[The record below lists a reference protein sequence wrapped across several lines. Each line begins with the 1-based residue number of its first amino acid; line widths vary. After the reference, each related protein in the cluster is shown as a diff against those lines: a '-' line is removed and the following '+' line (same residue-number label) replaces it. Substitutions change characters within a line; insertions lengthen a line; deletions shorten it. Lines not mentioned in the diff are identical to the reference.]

1 MKAPPSSL
9 MGFPSRSFAPPTL
22 PSAGQGV
29 KLLLIVNTALFL
41 LSFVLVRGGGY
52 AALQPFMLVPRDVLT
67 GFALWQPFTYLFLHD
82 PLGFAHILFNMLAL
96 YLFGSTLES
105 VWGTRRF
112 LQYYFICGIGAGLC
126 VVVANLFFG
135 SLDTRTIGASGAIY
149 GLLIAFGV
157 LFPEATILF
166 MFIFPMKAKYFVM
179 IMGAIAFLSSMSGSG
194 SGVSHVAH
202 LGGFAVGWFALRSRL
217 MAGGR
222 GRASARGPGF
232 AETLRRQYKD
242 WKLRRAKKKF
252 QVYLRKHGSGP
263 QDPDRWVN

>member
-1 MKAPPSSL
+1 
-9 MGFPSRSFAPPTL
+9 MGFPSRSYAPPTL
-22 PSAGQGV
+22 PSAGQAV
-29 KLLLIVNTALFL
+29 KMLLIINTALFL
-41 LSFVLVRGGGY
+41 LGFVLARSGGY
-52 AALQPFMLVPRDVLT
+52 GLLQPFMLVPREVLT
-67 GFALWQPFTYLFLHD
+67 GFALWQPFSYLFLHD
-82 PLGFAHILFNMLAL
+82 PLGFSHILFNMLAL

-112 LQYYFICGIGAGLC
+112 LEYYFICGVGAGLC

-135 SLDTRTIGASGAIY
+135 NLDTRTIGASGAIY

-217 MAGGR
+217 MTGSS
-222 GRASARGPGF
+222 RASRARGPGLMGS
-232 AETLRRQYKD
+232 LRVQYRE
-242 WKLRRAKKKF
+242 WKLRRAKRKF
-252 QVYLRKHGSGP
+252 QVYLKKHGSGP
-263 QDPDRWVN
+263 ADPDRWVN